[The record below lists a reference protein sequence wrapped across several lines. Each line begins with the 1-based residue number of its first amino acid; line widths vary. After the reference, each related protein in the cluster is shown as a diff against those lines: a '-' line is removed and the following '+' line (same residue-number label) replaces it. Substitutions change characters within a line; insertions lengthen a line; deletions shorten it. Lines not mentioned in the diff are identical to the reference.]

1 MIWGTKIKM
10 GGKLN
15 TIAIFL
21 KYNLKFLANVN
32 KIVPHE
38 KKTVKWI
45 SSLYIYYFYT
55 VIKMLFYCTHSRKK
69 IENAVSK

>member
-1 MIWGTKIKM
+1 M
-10 GGKLN
+10 GEKLN

-21 KYNLKFLANVN
+21 KYKLKVLANVN

-38 KKTVKWI
+38 KKTVKWT
-45 SSLYIYYFYT
+45 SSLYINYFHT